1 MRPGLRLALSA
12 LLLPAASAAAEL
24 RAIAVDHDGEV
35 YSVDSVVW
43 FDAPRD
49 AVYAVFAD
57 WDLSTQFSSAIV
69 EAHDIEIPDDGGA
82 GFYVK
87 NRGCLLFFCRTV
99 ERQGAVAATPGTRL
113 EAIADPALSDFSL
126 SDERWTFQSAG
137 GGTLVN
143 YSLRMTPAFW
153 VPPLIG
159 PYVIKRKLRDDG
171 AEALDRIEAIAQAR
185 AAERG

>member
-1 MRPGLRLALSA
+1 MRRGLPLALSA
-12 LLLPAASAAAEL
+12 LLLPAALAAAEL
-24 RAIAVDHDGEV
+24 RKIAVDHEGEV

-57 WDLSTQFSSAIV
+57 WDLSPQFSSAIV
-69 EAHDIEIPDDGGA
+69 EAHDIEALENGRP

-87 NRGCLLFFCRTV
+87 NRGCFLFFCRTV
-99 ERQGAVAATPGTRL
+99 VRQGAVTATPDTVL
-113 EAIADPALSDFSL
+113 EATADPGMSDFSL
-126 SDERWTFQSAG
+126 SEERWRFRSAE

-143 YSLRMTPAFW
+143 YSLRMTPSFW

>member
-1 MRPGLRLALSA
+1 MRPGRPLALPA
-12 LLLPAASAAAEL
+12 LLLPALLAAAEL
-24 RAIAVDHDGEV
+24 REIAVDHDGEV

-43 FDAPRD
+43 FDAPPD

-69 EAHDIEIPDDGGA
+69 AAHDIEALEDGGP

-87 NRGCLLFFCRTV
+87 NRGCFLFFCRTV

-113 EAIADPALSDFSL
+113 EAIADPGLSDFSL
-126 SDERWTFQSAG
+126 SDERWTFESSR

-143 YSLRMTPAFW
+143 YSLRMTPSFW

-159 PYVIKRKLRDDG
+159 PYVIKRKLREDG

>member
-1 MRPGLRLALSA
+1 MRRGLPLALPA
-12 LLLPAASAAAEL
+12 LLLPAALAAAEL
-24 RAIAVDHDGEV
+24 REIAVDHDGEV

-43 FDAPRD
+43 FDAPPD
-49 AVYAVFAD
+49 VVYGVFAD

-69 EAHDIEIPDDGGA
+69 EAHDIEALENGGR

-87 NRGCLLFFCRTV
+87 NRGCFLFFCRTV
-99 ERQGAVAATPGTRL
+99 ERQGAVTATPHTLL
-113 EAIADPALSDFSL
+113 EATADPDMSDFSL
-126 SDERWTFQSAG
+126 SDERWTFRSAG
-137 GGTLVN
+137 SGTLVN
-143 YSLRMTPAFW
+143 YSLRMTPSFW